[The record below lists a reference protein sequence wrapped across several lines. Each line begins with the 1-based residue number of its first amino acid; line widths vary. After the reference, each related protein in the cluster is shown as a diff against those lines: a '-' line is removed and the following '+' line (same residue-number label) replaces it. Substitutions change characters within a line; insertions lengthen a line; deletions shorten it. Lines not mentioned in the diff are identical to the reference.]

1 MSWTAGGF
9 NRFAFLPH
17 LPARPNY
24 EKTARPRCSQRTQ
37 DCDGSIGGLGLGDR
51 CCSDALS
58 SITGH
63 FDVLGLAWS
72 HCTGTVCLI
81 PKNSV
86 RKFLASMNGPG
97 GFYIDLPGPNCFS
110 SSGHWIQLNTQ
121 LWKMSE
127 KERVSTTLR
136 SLKNQNVHRGP
147 QENFSSVEEQTVS
160 FVFALLQRA
169 IV

>member
-1 MSWTAGGF
+1 MSWTGGGF
-9 NRFAFLPH
+9 NRSAVPY

-24 EKTARPRCSQRTQ
+24 EKTARPGPGAHSAHR
-37 DCDGSIGGLGLGDR
+37 DCDGSTGGLGLGNR

-58 SITGH
+58 PMTGH

-110 SSGHWIQLNTQ
+110 PSGHWI
-121 LWKMSE
+121 
-127 KERVSTTLR
+127 
-136 SLKNQNVHRGP
+136 
-147 QENFSSVEEQTVS
+147 
-160 FVFALLQRA
+160 
-169 IV
+169 